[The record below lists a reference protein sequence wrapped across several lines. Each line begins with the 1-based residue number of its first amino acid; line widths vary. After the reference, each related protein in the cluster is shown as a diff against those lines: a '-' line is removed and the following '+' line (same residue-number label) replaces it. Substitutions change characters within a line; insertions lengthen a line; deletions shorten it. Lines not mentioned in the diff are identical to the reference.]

1 MGRQSPKKFN
11 DLSRVVEESKEHIR
25 SAESISSSKKKPHD
39 SGIAVESV
47 KSVIASE
54 GSKEFLSRPQSD
66 VSPSL
71 DSDKRELMN
80 SARIISS
87 VGSQSRNVHVN
98 SDINN
103 SKEFEEEKEPN
114 LVNEF
119 PQAQEADNNVNQDEV
134 NVYRI
139 ADPEIP
145 EE

>member
-1 MGRQSPKKFN
+1 MGHKTPKKSN
-11 DLSRVVEESKEHIR
+11 DLSRVVEESKEQIW

-47 KSVIASE
+47 KSIIASE
-54 GSKEFLSRPQSD
+54 GSKEISSRPQSD

-87 VGSQSRNVHVN
+87 VGSHSRNVQVN

-103 SKEFEEEKEPN
+103 SKEVEEEKEPN
-114 LVNEF
+114 LLNEF
-119 PQAQEADNNVNQDEV
+119 PQAQEADNNLNQDEG
-134 NVYRI
+134 NVDRI
-139 ADPEIP
+139 AEPVIP